1 MSSLEEEEE
10 EDVIRVGDT
19 RLWLVVGGRTNEM
32 GKSCTQMKSSK
43 GKDRRQAILY
53 TPGLEQYEIAP
64 G

>member
-1 MSSLEEEEE
+1 M
-10 EDVIRVGDT
+10 
-19 RLWLVVGGRTNEM
+19 VGGGRWTNEM